1 MSITVKPGTRQLS
14 PQDISFAEEISEVGH
29 LLNFTMKISFNV
41 DAVFGTHVCTD
52 KNDDWLNLYANYDMK
67 TGDVCGELEIAL
79 HHGDGREAELSY
91 PLNAEE
97 KEILRQKM
105 DAYCQEQTGQTLAE
119 YSIHLMTEE
128 MALPTQSTM

>member
-1 MSITVKPGTRQLS
+1 MSITVKPGTRRLS

-29 LLNFTMKISFNV
+29 LLNFYMEICFDA

-67 TGDVCGELEIAL
+67 NGDVCGGLEIAL

-91 PLNAEE
+91 PLNTEE
-97 KEILRQKM
+97 KEVLRQKM

-119 YSIHLMTEE
+119 YSAQLMAEE
-128 MALPTQSTM
+128 MAPLTQPTM